1 MAVSAIPAASSAQDA
16 YSSHPT
22 RSESHRRVLAI
33 LAIVLFATKKVA
45 EFVIAA
51 FCVLLFG
58 YGSYV
63 MIRDFRKPG
72 FLRGETKSRVA

>member
-1 MAVSAIPAASSAQDA
+1 MKF
-16 YSSHPT
+16 
-22 RSESHRRVLAI
+22 LAI

-63 MIRDFRKPG
+63 MIRDFRTPG

>member
-1 MAVSAIPAASSAQDA
+1 M
-16 YSSHPT
+16 
-22 RSESHRRVLAI
+22 RVLAV

-45 EFVIAA
+45 EFILAF

-63 MIRDFRKPG
+63 LIRDFKKPG

>member
-1 MAVSAIPAASSAQDA
+1 MKSLV
-16 YSSHPT
+16 
-22 RSESHRRVLAI
+22 V

-45 EFVIAA
+45 EFLLSF

-63 MIRDFRKPG
+63 LIRDFRKPR
-72 FLRGETKSRVA
+72 FLCSQTPARLP